1 MDDDAPGR
9 RQRPVGPAVG
19 AMMRSGLQGL
29 RKLAVPLLALAAGLV
44 AAWAV
49 REHVRQRV
57 EHLEAAAR
65 TPQVSRLVA
74 ARDLPAGTV
83 LEASHLAVRDVPAPW
98 VPASSVDPQAI
109 DSVLGA
115 RLGGDLAGGELLLK
129 TCLGTA
135 DPAPAPSLAARLEA
149 GQRALVVEGA
159 DLGGL
164 AGLLRAGDA
173 IDIYVSLPDRDREG
187 TFPVLQGMR
196 VLAIRE
202 GRAGSVQVTLAA
214 GPEEVMR
221 YLSAR
226 QAGTLTAL
234 LRNRDD
240 STTIN
245 AAPDASLSARNG
257 REQAARRGAGV
268 EILYGDRPDE
278 PADTYATLPVASESE
293 HP

>member
-1 MDDDAPGR
+1 
-9 RQRPVGPAVG
+9 
-19 AMMRSGLQGL
+19 MMRVVLLGL

-83 LEASHLAVRDVPAPW
+83 LEASQLAVREVPAAW
-98 VPASSVDPQAI
+98 APAASLDPRAI
-109 DSVLGA
+109 DSVLGT
-115 RLGGDLAGGELLLK
+115 RLGADLASGELLLRA
-129 TCLGTA
+129 CLGAA
-135 DPAPAPSLAARLEA
+135 DRASSPSLAARIKP
-149 GQRALVVEGA
+149 GQRAFVVEAA

-164 AGLLRAGDA
+164 AGMLREGDA
-173 IDIYVSLPDRDREG
+173 IDVYVSLPARGREG
-187 TFPVLQGMR
+187 TFPVLQGVR
-196 VLAIRE
+196 VLAAGE
-202 GRAGSVQVTLAA
+202 GPTGSAQVTLAA
-214 GPEEVMR
+214 GPDDALR

-240 STTIN
+240 SSTIS
-245 AAPDASLSARNG
+245 AAPDAGLLARA
-257 REQAARRGAGV
+257 RPAQAPPRGAGV
-268 EILYGDRPDE
+268 EILYGDRPGE
-278 PADTYATLPVASESE
+278 PADIYATPSVVPEPE
-293 HP
+293 YP